1 MPSPR
6 NEYGDV
12 LSGSG
17 DRRIIQMIMSPTV
30 VRVESL
36 TRPSSSRA
44 MTSTVDES
52 EMPAPTH
59 AGAGQLY
66 VTLCMQRSDK
76 EQTRLLT
83 VENGV
88 KALPTIL

>member
-1 MPSPR
+1 
-6 NEYGDV
+6 
-12 LSGSG
+12 
-17 DRRIIQMIMSPTV
+17 
-30 VRVESL
+30 
-36 TRPSSSRA
+36 
-44 MTSTVDES
+44 
-52 EMPAPTH
+52 MPAPTH
-59 AGAGQLY
+59 AGAGLLY